1 MFFKKYKLLF
11 ISFFIFVIGLSIDQF
26 TKNYAINT
34 IQNLERKTNYIH
46 HHIPVF
52 KGFNIVLVHNKG
64 VSFGMFNN
72 NNIIT
77 KYILFCI
84 IIIITLYILYL
95 IFKSKTIYENIP
107 YSMIFTG
114 AIGNIIDRIRY
125 GSVVD
130 FLDFYIMDYH
140 WPSFNIA
147 DSFVV
152 LGVFLIIIFDIT
164 NKNKKTHNNL
174 K

>member
-1 MFFKKYKLLF
+1 MNFLKKYKFIF
-11 ISFFIFVIGLSIDQF
+11 ISFFIFVVGLSIDQL

-34 IQNLERKTNYIH
+34 IQNLEKKTNYMH
-46 HHIPVF
+46 RHIPIF
-52 KGFNIVLVHNKG
+52 KGFNLVLVHNKG
-64 VSFGMFNN
+64 ISFGIFNN

-164 NKNKKTHNNL
+164 NKNKKKHVII
-174 K
+174 

>member
-1 MFFKKYKLLF
+1 
-11 ISFFIFVIGLSIDQF
+11 
-26 TKNYAINT
+26 
-34 IQNLERKTNYIH
+34 
-46 HHIPVF
+46 
-52 KGFNIVLVHNKG
+52 
-64 VSFGMFNN
+64 
-72 NNIIT
+72 
-77 KYILFCI
+77 
-84 IIIITLYILYL
+84 
-95 IFKSKTIYENIP
+95 
-107 YSMIFTG
+107 MIFTG

>member
-1 MFFKKYKLLF
+1 MLFKKYKLLF

-72 NNIIT
+72 NNNIT
-77 KYILFCI
+77 KYILFSV
-84 IIIITLYILYL
+84 IIIITLYVAYL
-95 IFKSKTIYENIP
+95 IFKSKTIYEIIP

-114 AIGNIIDRIRY
+114 AIGNIIDRLKY
-125 GSVVD
+125 GSVID
-130 FLDFYIMDYH
+130 FLDFYIADYH

-147 DSFVV
+147 DTLVV
-152 LGVFLIIIFDIT
+152 VGVCSIILFDLL
-164 NKNKKTHNNL
+164 KK